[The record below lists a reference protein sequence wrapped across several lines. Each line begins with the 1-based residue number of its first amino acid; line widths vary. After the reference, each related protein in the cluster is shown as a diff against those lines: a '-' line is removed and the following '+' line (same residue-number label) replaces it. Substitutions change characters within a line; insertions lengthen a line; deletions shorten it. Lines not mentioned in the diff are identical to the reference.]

1 MSSLHRVAHRGYSGV
16 APENTLPALAAG
28 VLAGA
33 TFIEFDVRTSADGF
47 PVVRSGS

>member
-1 MSSLHRVAHRGYSGV
+1 MPGLHRVAHRGYSAV

-33 TFIEFDVRTSADGF
+33 EAASSASAAWAGA
-47 PVVRSGS
+47 VVA